1 MLTCQDWLFEHN
13 LLVARKPQI
22 RSFAAASSIS
32 AEGEVFVVLAIF
44 EKQPR
49 KTNGNFNIN
58 VLVPGV
64 LVPSVLIPGVLVLA
78 LRVLWVL
85 GVLRQSR
92 QFTRHEIGPARAPGS
107 SGHLHRMRRD

>member
-1 MLTCQDWLFEHN
+1 MLTRQDWLFEHN

-22 RSFAAASSIS
+22 RSFAAAPSIS
-32 AEGEVFVVLAIF
+32 TEGEVFVVLAIF

-64 LVPSVLIPGVLVLA
+64 LVLA
-78 LRVLWVL
+78 LRVLGVL
-85 GVLRQSR
+85 GVLGQSR
-92 QFTRHEIGPARAPGS
+92 QFTWHEIGPARAPGS